1 MNSSVIKRTIDTMK
15 RYYNSS
21 ELESC
26 VDKFGFALTNEQL
39 EKSEE
44 KSLFYFE
51 YLISQLLNAR
61 SSKFWSVGC
70 ESIKCLIREYGIPN
84 EFRAQLWLTFIKEK
98 IDENINVIIYQFLT
112 EIH

>member
-1 MNSSVIKRTIDTMK
+1 MK

-26 VDKFGFALTNEQL
+26 VDKFGFVLTDEQL
-39 EKSEE
+39 QKSEE
-44 KSLFYFE
+44 KSNFYFE

-61 SSKFWSVGC
+61 SSKYWSVGC

-84 EFRAQLWLTFIKEK
+84 EYRAQLWLTFIKAK
-98 IDENINVIIYQFLT
+98 IDENINVIKC
-112 EIH
+112 